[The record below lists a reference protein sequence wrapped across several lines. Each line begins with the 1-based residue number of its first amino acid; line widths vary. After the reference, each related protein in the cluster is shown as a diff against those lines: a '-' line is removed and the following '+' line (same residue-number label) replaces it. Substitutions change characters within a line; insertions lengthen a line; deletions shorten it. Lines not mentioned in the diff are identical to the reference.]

1 MLISSCLTL
10 ALINLRIAFGGVG
23 RLQHLFFFC
32 SAVSV
37 AAVSAFELA
46 ILRCQSLTDCQ
57 MLLRW
62 ASVPLA
68 TMVTSVVG
76 FVWSFFRTGNPVL
89 AISGVVLLLAAQIA
103 NLVSEGPGVRGA
115 TALRQ
120 VETFGGVHY
129 TLPVLTEGPWS
140 IVEAASVLL
149 VAVFVFDAS
158 SQLWRRGGGRRAL
171 IVGGSIIFFFVAS
184 RGHALLVEKGIV
196 HTPYFVGF
204 SFLIVLVAMGHELS
218 DEVFRAA
225 RLSQALHESQ
235 RRMDLAAHAAK
246 LGMWTWDLT
255 KDEIWANETA
265 RELFEVPLSESI
277 NFTRF
282 FQTIHP
288 DDRPGV
294 QNAVEAALSRGIE
307 YDQEYRVLL
316 SGGRERWIAARGR
329 FEENGGDRPVL
340 MRGVLMDI
348 TRAHNSDVEL
358 AQVRGQ
364 LTHAGRV
371 SMMGQLA
378 SALAHELNQP
388 LGAILRNAEAA
399 ELFLKE
405 EVPNLEEVRAIIS
418 DIRKDDQRAGNVIDR
433 LRALL
438 KRRDI
443 ESQPLV
449 VAELLAEV
457 LALVR
462 ADASARRIIL
472 TVNFQPDLPPVLGD
486 RVHLQQVLINLVIN
500 GMDALSESDSVERH
514 VNINARRAGSNF
526 IEVSVDDN
534 GPGIP
539 VERIQQ
545 VFDPFYTTKP
555 HGMGM
560 GLPIS
565 RTIVEAH
572 GGRLTVENGPSGGSS
587 FRFTLRVAEDKL

>member
-1 MLISSCLTL
+1 
-10 ALINLRIAFGGVG
+10 
-23 RLQHLFFFC
+23 
-32 SAVSV
+32 
-37 AAVSAFELA
+37 
-46 ILRCQSLTDCQ
+46 
-57 MLLRW
+57 
-62 ASVPLA
+62 
-68 TMVTSVVG
+68 MVTSVVG

-572 GGRLTVENGPSGGSS
+572 GGRLTVENCPSGGSS